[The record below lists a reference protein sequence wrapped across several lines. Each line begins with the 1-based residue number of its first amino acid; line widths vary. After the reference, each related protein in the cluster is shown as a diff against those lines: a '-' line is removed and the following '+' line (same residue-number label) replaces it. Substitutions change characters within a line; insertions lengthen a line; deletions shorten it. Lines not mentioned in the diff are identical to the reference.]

1 LLIKW
6 FIIHLLLSIPFL
18 FESETGAGLGLRNGA
33 VLPVEL
39 GQLQV
44 SNQPWNVRDERLV
57 AAGFQNENVPAGHFG
72 QPVGHDGAGRSGAD
86 HHKVVLGVDSLQIGR
101 EPTVTIIEGN
111 NGETFRV
118 CVCVLLRYAMDSSK
132 AKPDR

>member
-1 LLIKW
+1 MLIKW

-44 SNQPWNVRDERLV
+44 SDQSRYVRDERLV
-57 AAGFQNENVPAGHFG
+57 AAGFQNENVPAGHLG
-72 QPVGHDGAGRSGAD
+72 QPVGHDGAGRAGAD
-86 HHKVVLGVDSLQIGR
+86 HHKVVLGVDPLH
-101 EPTVTIIEGN
+101 VTSNPIDQRTRKKIVEN
-111 NGETFRV
+111 
-118 CVCVLLRYAMDSSK
+118 
-132 AKPDR
+132 